1 MSKVLMNEDTS
12 VPISQCY
19 DSEMESVKS
28 LLVKISNSWEKRSQ
42 VRKNSKVDNL
52 VVFDKEADDFLEELL
67 PFKHH
72 YLYQSSSPQV
82 KKQILSCGWLIY
94 NQKTFSIETK
104 IITPACVHIL
114 FDEVP
119 GFSDLVSKMIIS
131 ETMVDESYHTLL
143 VSNAIRLT
151 SQYRMLSLVFPK
163 FNLCRQMS
171 LCQES
176 YTEKWR
182 KVLVQ
187 LATSIVSEIFIS
199 DYLKL
204 ISASSEIQP
213 FNQLVTSIHRKDE
226 LAHAGIFKLLTKII
240 VSGLSKK

>member
-52 VVFDKEADDFLEELL
+52 VVFDKEADDFLEEL
-67 PFKHH
+67 
-72 YLYQSSSPQV
+72 QV